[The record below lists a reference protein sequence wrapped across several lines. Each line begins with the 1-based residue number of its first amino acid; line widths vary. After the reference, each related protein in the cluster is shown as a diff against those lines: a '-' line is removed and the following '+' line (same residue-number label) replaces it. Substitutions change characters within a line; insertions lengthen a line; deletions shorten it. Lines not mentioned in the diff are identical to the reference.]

1 MKKRL
6 LALMAK
12 KDELKRQAYAIADKA
27 IAENRT
33 MTDDEQSN
41 FDNLSSEINKLDNNI
56 AQLTALMNDDE
67 GVPVNSPIRDNAGND
82 DGKDN
87 RFASFGEQLMA
98 VRAAAQP
105 GATSIDGRLLNTASG
120 SNVGTPSDG
129 GFLVQEDFVAE
140 LLNDSYSDSV
150 LAQKVRRIPMS
161 STANTLKIN
170 GVNETSRA
178 NGSRWGGVQAYWESE
193 AAEIAGS
200 KPSFRQLTMT
210 LKKLTG
216 LCYATDELLEDAPA
230 LSAIIQQAFSDEF
243 SFKLDDAIL
252 NGSGTGEPLG
262 IMNSNAL
269 ITIAKES
276 SQSDVLC
283 PENLLK
289 MLSACYDKNGRA
301 EWYLNQ
307 ELLPYLCTL
316 KIGDTPIYLPSNSL
330 ANAPYG
336 TLLGK
341 PVNFIE
347 QANAVKSKG
356 DILLADM
363 SQYLITD
370 KRNTEATQSIHVRFV
385 YDETAFRFI
394 YRVDGQ
400 PAWSSAKTPYKGSQA
415 KSPFVTLAAR

>member
-12 KDELKRQAYAIADKA
+12 KDELRKQAYGIADGA
-27 IAENRT
+27 IAENRA
-33 MTDDEQSN
+33 MTDDEQKN
-41 FDNLSSEINKLDNNI
+41 FDNLSSEIRKLDNTI
-56 AQLTALMNDDE
+56 SELTAMMNEDE
-67 GVPVNSPIRDNAGND
+67 GVPVNTPFKDGTSNDNE
-82 DGKDN
+82 KDN
-87 RFASFGEQLMA
+87 RFKSFGEQLVA

-105 GATSIDGRLLNTASG
+105 GATSIDSRLFNAASG
-120 SNVGTPSDG
+120 GSVSTPSDG
-129 GFLVQEDFVAE
+129 GFLVQEDFVSE
-140 LLNDSYSDSV
+140 LINDSYTDSI

-161 STANTLKIN
+161 SGANTLKIN
-170 GVNETSRA
+170 GINETSRA
-178 NGSRWGGVQAYWESE
+178 DGSRWGGIQAYWESE
-193 AAEIAGS
+193 AAEITAS
-200 KPSFRQLTMT
+200 KPSFRQIELT
-210 LKKLTG
+210 LKKLSG

-230 LSAIIQQAFSDEF
+230 LATVIQQGFANEF

-252 NGSGTGEPLG
+252 NGSGSGEPLG
-262 IMNSNAL
+262 ILNSDAL
-269 ITIAKES
+269 VTVAKEAD
-276 SQSDVLC
+276 QTDALC
-283 PENLLK
+283 AENLIK
-289 MLSACYDKNGRA
+289 MLTACYDKNGKA

-316 KIGDTPIYLPSNSL
+316 KIGDTPIYLPGNTI

-347 QANAVKSKG
+347 QAGAVKTKG

-363 SQYLITD
+363 SQYILTD
-370 KRNTEATQSIHVRFV
+370 KRSVDAQQSIHVRFI

-400 PAWSSAKTPYKGSQA
+400 PAWGNTLTPYKGST
-415 KSPFVTLAAR
+415 KRSPFVTLAAR